1 MRTEHMKGKEILLV
15 CLLFLSSLSLSSC
28 LNGNGYG
35 REEPSLPIALEAGSV
50 GRSDTLKTLNIPD
63 LRKPAPIVVEK
74 SEKVV
79 LEGILICFADQ
90 LGKEFQANAQCEK
103 YGHQH
108 VLKTSTGEIY
118 HFIENDRSTNLIRKE
133 EFQNKN
139 IRVIGTLYEES
150 NIIDVISFEL
160 IEG

>member
-1 MRTEHMKGKEILLV
+1 MKEKEILLV

-28 LNGNGYG
+28 LNGSEYD
-35 REEPSLPIALEAGSV
+35 RIEPSFPIALEAGSI
-50 GRSDTLKTLNIPD
+50 GQSNTLKTLNIPE
-63 LRKPAPIVVEK
+63 LRKPAPIVMEK

-79 LEGILICFADQ
+79 LEGVLICFADQ
-90 LGKEFQANAQCEK
+90 FGKEFQANAQCEK

-108 VLKTSTGEIY
+108 VLKTPDGEIY
-118 HFIENDRSTNLIRKE
+118 HFIENDRTTNLIRKE

-139 IRVIGTLYEES
+139 IRVIGTLFKDT

-160 IEG
+160 LEG